1 MPGTIGTEA
10 DFVIYNAQFW
20 GGVVET
26 LQQNTEA
33 FNAAS
38 QNAVRLVTRSILGDF
53 ERESFLKSTA
63 SLISRRDITSVSAVN
78 DSNLNATEMVGVKIN
93 RRLGPV
99 TQSRDAFRKIG
110 VSPEEFSFM
119 LGQQSGPAIAVD
131 YINLA
136 IGAVRAAVSNAGSA
150 LQYDAQNDSV
160 NTLNHTA
167 MVKGLAKFGDRAARI
182 VCWVMHSK
190 NYFDLMAQQITDKL
204 YEVAGAT
211 VYAGTIATFG
221 KPVVVLDSPNLY
233 TGTAGSVGDSYD
245 VLGLVENAV
254 EVAESEER
262 DIISQPV
269 TGLENLVDRIQGEYA
284 FNLRVK
290 GCAWDMTYGGV
301 NPADSATL
309 TGQYWTQIVA
319 DIKEMPGIRI
329 TVF

>member
-1 MPGTIGTEA
+1 MAIGIETN
-10 DFVIYNAQFW
+10 FVIYNQQFW
-20 GGVVET
+20 GGVIET

-38 QNAVRLVTRSILGDF
+38 QNALRLVTRSILGDY
-53 ERESFLKSTA
+53 ERESFMKSTA
-63 SLISRRDITSVSAVN
+63 SLISHRNILASTSVTDNALSAGE
-78 DSNLNATEMVGVKIN
+78 LIGVKIN
-93 RRLGPV
+93 RRLGPI
-99 TQSRDAFRKIG
+99 TQNRDAFRKIG

-136 IGAVRAAVSNAGSA
+136 VGAVSGAITNVAA
-150 LQYDAQNDSV
+150 LKYV
-160 NTLNHTA
+160 NTGNTPNTLSHTA
-167 MVKGLAKFGDRAARI
+167 MVRGLQLFGDRAARI

-190 NYFDLMAQQITDKL
+190 NYFDLMAQQIADKL

-221 KPVVVLDSPNLY
+221 KPVVVTDSVNLY
-233 TGTAGSVGDSYD
+233 AVGSSSTTYS

-269 TGLENLVDRIQGEYA
+269 TGLENLCDRIQGEYA
-284 FNLRVK
+284 FNLRIK
-290 GCAWDMTYGGV
+290 GCAYNMGVGGV
-301 NPADSATL
+301 NPVDSVTL
-309 TGQYWTQIVA
+309 TGSNWIQSVA
-319 DIKEMPGIRI
+319 DVKEMPGIAI
-329 TVF
+329 STF

>member
-1 MPGTIGTEA
+1 MSGTIGTETN
-10 DFVIYNAQFW
+10 FVIYNAQFW

-63 SLISRRDITSVSAVN
+63 SLISRRDITATTSVADNNLSA
-78 DSNLNATEMVGVKIN
+78 AEMIGVKIN

-110 VSPEEFSFM
+110 VSPEEFSYM
-119 LGQQSGPAIAVD
+119 LGQQSGPAIAID

-136 IGAVRAAVSNAGSA
+136 VGAVRAAIQNASSA
-150 LQYDAQNDSV
+150 LQYNATGDAVS
-160 NTLNHTA
+160 TLNHTA
-167 MVKGLAKFGDRAARI
+167 MVHGLSKFGDRAARI

-190 NYFDLMAQQITDKL
+190 NYFDLMAQQIADKL

-233 TGTAGSVGDSYD
+233 TVGSSSTTYD
-245 VLGLVENAV
+245 VLGLVENSV

-290 GCAWDMTYGGV
+290 GCAWNINITGSV
-301 NPADSATL
+301 NPLDSLTL
-309 TGQYWTQIVA
+309 TPTAWTQVVS
-319 DIKEMPGIRI
+319 DVKEMPGIRV
-329 TVF
+329 TTF

>member
-1 MPGTIGTEA
+1 MSIGTA
-10 DFVIYNAQFW
+10 ANFVIYPAQFW

-38 QNAVRLVTRSILGDF
+38 NNTLRLVTREILGDY

-63 SLISRRDITSVSAVN
+63 SLISHRDTASTSSVSDNSLSAG
-78 DSNLNATEMVGVKIN
+78 EMVGVKIN

-110 VSPEEFSFM
+110 VTPDEFSFM
-119 LGQQSGPAIAVD
+119 LGQQAGPSIAID

-136 IGAVRAAVSNAGSA
+136 VGAVRAAISNQSG
-150 LQYDAQNDSV
+150 LQYDATADTLK
-160 NTLNHTA
+160 TLNHTA
-167 MVKGLAKFGDRAARI
+167 IVGALSKFGDRASRI
-182 VCWVMHSK
+182 VAFVTHSK
-190 NYFDLMAQQITDKL
+190 PYFDLMKQQIADKL
-204 YEVAGAT
+204 FEVAGAT

-221 KPVVVLDSPNLY
+221 KPVVVVDTPSIF
-233 TGTAGSVGDSYD
+233 TVGSSTTAYD
-245 VLGLVENAV
+245 FLGLVENAV

-290 GCAWDMTYGGV
+290 GCEYDTTQGA
-301 NPADSATL
+301 NPADSVIYTPATWVKVVGDL
-309 TGQYWTQIVA
+309 
-319 DIKEMPGIRI
+319 KEMPGVRV
-329 TVF
+329 TVN

>member
-1 MPGTIGTEA
+1 MAIGKES
-10 DFVIYNAQFW
+10 DFVIYNSQFW

-38 QNAVRLVTRSILGDF
+38 QNAIRLVTRSILGDF

-63 SLISRRDITSVSAVN
+63 SLISRRDVTITTAVTDN
-78 DSNLNATEMVGVKIN
+78 KLAAGELVGVKIN
-93 RRLGPV
+93 RRIGPV
-99 TQSRDAFRKIG
+99 SQNRDAFRKMG

-119 LGQQSGPAIAVD
+119 LGSQTGPAIAID
-131 YINLA
+131 YINLSV
-136 IGAVRAAVSNAGSA
+136 GAVSAAITQVGAS
-150 LQYDAQNDSV
+150 LLYDATADTLK
-160 NTLNHTA
+160 TLNHTA
-167 MVKGLAKFGDRAARI
+167 MVGGMSKFGDRAARI

-190 NYFDLMAQQITDKL
+190 NYFDLMKQQIADKL

-221 KPVVVLDSPNLY
+221 KPVVVLDSPNLFVV
-233 TGTAGSVGDSYD
+233 GSSSTVYQ

-290 GCAWDMTYGGV
+290 GAAWNTVTGI
-301 NPADSATL
+301 NPLDSATL
-309 TGQYWTQIVA
+309 TSTNWVQVVA
-319 DIKEMPGIRI
+319 DVKECAGVRVQ
-329 TVF
+329 TN

>member
-1 MPGTIGTEA
+1 
-10 DFVIYNAQFW
+10 
-20 GGVVET
+20 VVET

-38 QNAVRLVTRSILGDF
+38 QNAVRLVTRSVLGDF

-63 SLISRRDITSVSAVN
+63 SLISRRDITATTSVADNNLSA
-78 DSNLNATEMVGVKIN
+78 AEMIGVKIN

-110 VSPEEFSFM
+110 VSPEEFSYM
-119 LGQQSGPAIAVD
+119 LGQQSGPAIAID
-131 YINLA
+131 YVNLA
-136 IGAVRAAVSNAGSA
+136 VGAVRAAIEGAGSA
-150 LQYDAQNDSV
+150 LQYDTTVDSV
-160 NTLNHTA
+160 QTLNHTA
-167 MVKGLAKFGDRAARI
+167 MVHGLAKFGDRAARI

-190 NYFDLMAQQITDKL
+190 NYFDLMAQQIADKL

-233 TGTAGSVGDSYD
+233 TVGSTNTEYD

-290 GCAWDMTYGGV
+290 GCAWAMNSVGAT
-301 NPADSATL
+301 NPQDSLTL
-309 TGQYWTQIVA
+309 SSAYWLQVVQ
-319 DIKEMPGIRI
+319 DVKEMPGVRI
-329 TVF
+329 TTL

>member
-1 MPGTIGTEA
+1 MAIGIETN
-10 DFVIYNAQFW
+10 FVIYNSQFW
-20 GGVVET
+20 GGVIET

-38 QNAVRLVTRSILGDF
+38 QNALRLVTRSILGDY
-53 ERESFLKSTA
+53 ERESFMKSTA
-63 SLISRRDITSVSAVN
+63 SLISHRNILASTSVTDNALSAGE
-78 DSNLNATEMVGVKIN
+78 LIGVKIN
-93 RRLGPV
+93 RRLGPI
-99 TQSRDAFRKIG
+99 TQSRDSFRKIG

-131 YINLA
+131 YVNLA
-136 IGAVRAAVSNAGSA
+136 VGTVSAAIQGIAA
-150 LQYDAQNDSV
+150 LGYNNTGNTP

-167 MVKGLAKFGDRAARI
+167 LVSGLSKFGDRASRI

-190 NYFDLMAQQITDKL
+190 NYFDLMKQQIADKL

-221 KPVVVLDSPNLY
+221 KPVVVTDSANLY
-233 TGTAGSVGDSYD
+233 VVGSSTTTYQ

-290 GCAWDMTYGGV
+290 GMAWNMSVGGV
-301 NPADSATL
+301 NPTDAAVL
-309 TGQYWTQIVA
+309 TSTNWLQSVA
-319 DIKEMPGIRI
+319 DVKEGAGIAI
-329 TVF
+329 ATF

>member
-1 MPGTIGTEA
+1 MSIGTQS

-38 QNAVRLVTRSILGDF
+38 QNAVRLVTRSILGEY

-63 SLISRRDITSVSAVN
+63 SLISRRDIT
-78 DSNLNATEMVGVKIN
+78 ATTPVGDNKLTAGELIGVKVN

-119 LGQQSGPAIAVD
+119 LGQQSGPAIAID

-136 IGAVRAAVSNAGSA
+136 VGSVRAAIQNQAA
-150 LQYDAQNDSV
+150 LQYNATADTLK
-160 NTLNHTA
+160 TLNHTA
-167 MVKGLAKFGDRAARI
+167 MVGGMAKFGDRAARI

-190 NYFDLMAQQITDKL
+190 NYFDLMAQQIADKL

-221 KPVVVLDSPNLY
+221 KPVVVLDSPNLFT
-233 TGTAGSVGDSYD
+233 TGSTATTYD

-290 GCAWDMTYGGV
+290 GCAYDTTQGV
-301 NPADSATL
+301 NPLDATL
-309 TGQYWTQIVA
+309 LTAATWVKSVA
-319 DIKEMPGIRI
+319 DNKEMPGIRV
-329 TVF
+329 TTN

>member
-1 MPGTIGTEA
+1 MAIGTKS
-10 DFVIYNAQFW
+10 DFVIYSAQFW

-38 QNAVRLVTRSILGDF
+38 QNAVRLVTRAVLGDY

-63 SLISRRDITSVSAVN
+63 SLVSRRDITAVTSVADLKLSAG
-78 DSNLNATEMVGVKIN
+78 EMVGVKVN

-99 TQSRDAFRKIG
+99 AQDRDAFRKLG

-119 LGQQSGPAIAVD
+119 MGQQAGPAIAID
-131 YINLA
+131 YINIA
-136 IGAVRAAVSNAGSA
+136 VGSVRAAIKNQAA
-150 LQYDAQNDSV
+150 LIYDATADTLK
-160 NTLNHTA
+160 TLNHTA
-167 MVKGLAKFGDRAARI
+167 LVGGMSKFGDRAARI
-182 VCWVMHSK
+182 TCWVMHSK
-190 NYFDLMAQQITDKL
+190 SYFDLMKQQIADKL

-221 KPVVVLDSPNLY
+221 KPVVVIDSPNLF
-233 TGTAGSVGDSYD
+233 TAGSSATTYD

-290 GCAWDMTYGGV
+290 GCAYDTAQGV
-301 NPADSATL
+301 NPLDATL
-309 TGQYWTQIVA
+309 LTAATWVKVVA
-319 DIKEMPGIRI
+319 DNKEMPGIDVQ
-329 TVF
+329 TN

>member
-1 MPGTIGTEA
+1 M
-10 DFVIYNAQFW
+10 
-20 GGVVET
+20 VET

-38 QNAVRLVTRSILGDF
+38 QNAVRLVTRSVLGDF

-63 SLISRRDITSVSAVN
+63 SLISRRDITATTTVADNNLSA
-78 DSNLNATEMVGVKIN
+78 AEMIGVKIN

-110 VSPEEFSFM
+110 VSPEEFSYM
-119 LGQQSGPAIAVD
+119 LGQQSGPAIAID
-131 YINLA
+131 YVNLA
-136 IGAVRAAVSNAGSA
+136 IGAVRAAIQGAGSA
-150 LQYDAQNDSV
+150 LQYNATGDSV
-160 NTLNHTA
+160 VTLNHTA
-167 MVKGLAKFGDRAARI
+167 MVHGLSKFGDRAARI

-190 NYFDLMAQQITDKL
+190 NYFDLMAQQIADKL

-233 TGTAGSVGDSYD
+233 TVGSSSTQYD
-245 VLGLVENAV
+245 VLGLVENSV

-290 GCAWDMTYGGV
+290 GCAWAMSASGAT
-301 NPADSATL
+301 NPLDSLTL
-309 TGQYWTQIVA
+309 NSAYWLQVVA
-319 DIKEMPGIRI
+319 DIKEIEPEPLKAMAAAA
-329 TVF
+329 

>member
-1 MPGTIGTEA
+1 MSIGTKS
-10 DFVIYNAQFW
+10 DFVIYPAQFW

-38 QNAVRLVTRSILGDF
+38 QNALRLVTRSILGDF
-53 ERESFLKSTA
+53 EKESFLKSTA
-63 SLISRRDITSVSAVN
+63 SLISRRDITATTSVTDNKLAAAE
-78 DSNLNATEMVGVKIN
+78 LAGVKIN

-110 VSPEEFSFM
+110 VSPDEFSFM
-119 LGQQSGPAIAVD
+119 LGQQAGPAIAID

-136 IGAVRAAVSNAGSA
+136 VGAVRAAIQSQGSS
-150 LQYDAQNDSV
+150 LQYDATADTLK
-160 NTLNHTA
+160 TLNHTA
-167 MVKGLAKFGDRAARI
+167 MVGGLAKFGDRSARVI
-182 VCWVMHSK
+182 AWVMHSK
-190 NYFDLMAQQITDKL
+190 PYFDLMKQQIADKL

-221 KPVVVLDSPNLY
+221 KPVVVIDCVNLF
-233 TGTAGSVGDSYD
+233 TTPSSGATTYD

-290 GCAWDMTYGGV
+290 GFAYDY
-301 NPADSATL
+301 
-309 TGQYWTQIVA
+309 TGQGANPTDAIVTGSSSWLMKVA
-319 DIKEMPGIRI
+319 DVKEAPGIRV
-329 TVF
+329 TTN

>member
-1 MPGTIGTEA
+1 MPIGTQS

-38 QNAVRLVTRSILGDF
+38 QNAVRLVTRSILGDY

-63 SLISRRDITSVSAVN
+63 SLISRRDITATTSVTDNKLTAGE
-78 DSNLNATEMVGVKIN
+78 LIGVKVN

-119 LGQQSGPAIAVD
+119 LGQQSGPAIAID

-136 IGAVRAAVSNAGSA
+136 VGAVRAAISNQSA
-150 LQYDAQNDSV
+150 LQYDATQDTLK
-160 NTLNHTA
+160 TLNHTA
-167 MVKGLAKFGDRAARI
+167 MVGGMSKFGDRAARI

-190 NYFDLMAQQITDKL
+190 NYFDLMKQQIADKL

-221 KPVVVLDSPNLY
+221 KPVVVLDSPNLFT
-233 TGTAGSVGDSYD
+233 TGSSATTYD
-245 VLGLVENAV
+245 VLGLVENGV

-284 FNLRVK
+284 FNLRIK
-290 GCAWDMTYGGV
+290 GCAFDTTQGF
-301 NPADSATL
+301 NPLDATL
-309 TGQYWTQIVA
+309 LTPATWLQSVA
-319 DIKEMPGIRI
+319 NNKEMPGIRV
-329 TVF
+329 TTN

>member
-1 MPGTIGTEA
+1 MPIGTQS

-38 QNAVRLVTRSILGDF
+38 QNSIRLVTRSILGDY

-63 SLISRRDITSVSAVN
+63 SLISHRDITATTSVN
-78 DSNLNATEMVGVKIN
+78 DNKLTAGELIGVKVN

-119 LGQQSGPAIAVD
+119 LGQQSGPAIAID

-136 IGAVRAAVSNAGSA
+136 VGSVRAAISNQAA
-150 LQYDAQNDSV
+150 LQYDATQDTLK
-160 NTLNHTA
+160 TLNHTA
-167 MVKGLAKFGDRAARI
+167 LVGGMSKFGDRAARI
-182 VCWVMHSK
+182 TCWVMHSK
-190 NYFDLMAQQITDKL
+190 SYFDLMKQQIADKL
-204 YEVAGAT
+204 FEVAGAT

-221 KPVVVLDSPNLY
+221 KPVVVLDSPNLFT
-233 TGTAGSVGDSYD
+233 TGSAATTYQ
-245 VLGLVENAV
+245 VLGLVENSV

-290 GCAWDMTYGGV
+290 GCAWDTSNGGV
-301 NPADSATL
+301 NPLDASLMTAA
-309 TGQYWTQIVA
+309 YWIKSVA
-319 DIKEMPGIRI
+319 DNKEMPGIRV
-329 TVF
+329 TTN

>member
-1 MPGTIGTEA
+1 MAIGIETN
-10 DFVIYNAQFW
+10 FVIYNQQFW
-20 GGVVET
+20 GGVIET

-38 QNAVRLVTRSILGDF
+38 QNALRLVTRSILGDY
-53 ERESFLKSTA
+53 ERESFMKSTA
-63 SLISRRDITSVSAVN
+63 SLISHRNILASTSVTDNSLTAAE
-78 DSNLNATEMVGVKIN
+78 LIGVKIN

-99 TQSRDAFRKIG
+99 TQNRDAFRKIG

-119 LGQQSGPAIAVD
+119 LGQQAGPAIAVD

-136 IGAVRAAVSNAGSA
+136 VGAVAGAISNVSA
-150 LQYDAQNDSV
+150 LKYV
-160 NTLNHTA
+160 NTGNTPNTLCHTA
-167 MVKGLAKFGDRAARI
+167 MVRGLQLFGDRAARI

-190 NYFDLMAQQITDKL
+190 NYFDLMAQQIADKL

-221 KPVVVLDSPNLY
+221 KPVVVTDSVNLY
-233 TGTAGSVGDSYD
+233 AVGSSSTTYT

-269 TGLENLVDRIQGEYA
+269 TGLENLADRIQGEYA
-284 FNLRVK
+284 FNLRIK
-290 GCAWDMTYGGV
+290 GCQWNMTGGGV
-301 NPADSATL
+301 NPVDSVTL
-309 TGQYWTQIVA
+309 TGSNWIQSVS
-319 DIKEMPGIRI
+319 DVKEMPGVCVS
-329 TVF
+329 TF

>member
-1 MPGTIGTEA
+1 MAIGLEA
-10 DFVIYNAQFW
+10 DFVIYNQQFW

-38 QNAVRLVTRSILGDF
+38 QNAVRLVTRSILGDY

-63 SLISRRDITSVSAVN
+63 SLISRRDVTASTSVS
-78 DSNLNATEMVGVKIN
+78 DSKLQAGEMIGVKVN

-119 LGQQSGPAIAVD
+119 LGQQSGPAIAID

-136 IGAVRAAVSNAGSA
+136 VGAVRAAITNVAA
-150 LQYDAQNDSV
+150 LQYDATADTLK
-160 NTLNHTA
+160 TLNHTA
-167 MVKGLAKFGDRAARI
+167 MVGGLSKFGDRAARI
-182 VCWVMHSK
+182 VAWVMHSK
-190 NYFDLMAQQITDKL
+190 NYFDLMKQQIADKL
-204 YEVAGAT
+204 FEVAGAT

-221 KPVVVLDSPNLY
+221 KPVIVLDSPNLF
-233 TGTAGSVGDSYD
+233 TAGSAATTYD

-290 GCAWDMTYGGV
+290 GTAYNTGNGI
-301 NPADSATL
+301 NPLDATL
-309 TGQYWTQIVA
+309 LTAATWTKVVA
-319 DIKEMPGIRI
+319 DNKEMPGIRV
-329 TVF
+329 TTN

>member
-1 MPGTIGTEA
+1 MSIGTQS

-38 QNAVRLVTRSILGDF
+38 QNAVRLVTRSILGDY

-63 SLISRRDITSVSAVN
+63 SLISRRDITAVTGVTDNKLSAGE
-78 DSNLNATEMVGVKIN
+78 LIGVKVN

-119 LGQQSGPAIAVD
+119 LGQQSGPAIAID

-136 IGAVRAAVSNAGSA
+136 VGAVRAAITNQGAA
-150 LQYDAQNDSV
+150 LQHDATADTLK
-160 NTLNHTA
+160 TLNHTA
-167 MVKGLAKFGDRAARI
+167 MVGGMSKFGDRAARI

-190 NYFDLMAQQITDKL
+190 NYFDLMAQQIADKL

-221 KPVVVLDSPNLY
+221 KPVVVLDSPNLFT
-233 TGTAGSVGDSYD
+233 TGSSATTYD
-245 VLGLVENAV
+245 VLGLVENSV

-290 GCAWDMTYGGV
+290 GCAYDTTQGF
-301 NPADSATL
+301 NPLDATL
-309 TGQYWTQIVA
+309 LTAATWIKSVA
-319 DIKEMPGIRI
+319 DNKEMPGVRV
-329 TVF
+329 TTN

>member
-1 MPGTIGTEA
+1 MAIGTKT
-10 DFVIYNAQFW
+10 DFVIYNTQFW

-38 QNAVRLVTRSILGDF
+38 QNAVRLVTRSILGEY

-63 SLISRRDITSVSAVN
+63 SLISRRDTTAVTTVT
-78 DSNLNATEMVGVKIN
+78 DTKIAAGEMVGVKIN

-119 LGQQSGPAIAVD
+119 LGQQSGPAIAID

-136 IGAVRAAVSNAGSA
+136 VGSVRAAIQNQGAA
-150 LQYDAQNDSV
+150 LQYNAVADTLK
-160 NTLNHTA
+160 TLNHTA
-167 MVKGLAKFGDRAARI
+167 MIGGMAKFGDRAARI
-182 VCWVMHSK
+182 ICWVMHSK
-190 NYFDLMAQQITDKL
+190 NYFDLMAQQVADKL

-211 VYAGTIATFG
+211 VYSGTLATFG
-221 KPVVVLDSPNLY
+221 KPVVVLDSPNLFT
-233 TGTAGSVGDSYD
+233 TGSAATTYD

-290 GCAWDMTYGGV
+290 GCAYDTAQGV
-301 NPADSATL
+301 NPLDAVLLTAAT
-309 TGQYWTQIVA
+309 WVKIVA
-319 DIKEMPGIRI
+319 DNKELPGIRV
-329 TVF
+329 TTN

>member
-1 MPGTIGTEA
+1 MPGTIGLESN
-10 DFVIYNAQFW
+10 FVIYNQQFW

-38 QNAVRLVTRSILGDF
+38 QNAIRLVTRSILGDY

-63 SLISRRDITSVSAVN
+63 SLISHRNTAASTAVN
-78 DSNLNATEMVGVKIN
+78 DNPLSAGELIGVKVN

-99 TQSRDAFRKIG
+99 TQARDAFRKIG

-131 YINLA
+131 YVNLA
-136 IGAVRAAVSNAGSA
+136 VGSVSAAIQGAGAAL
-150 LQYDAQNDSV
+150 LQDNTTNTP

-167 MVKGLAKFGDRAARI
+167 MVRGLAKFGDRAARI

-190 NYFDLMAQQITDKL
+190 NYFDLMAQQIADKL

-233 TGTAGSVGDSYD
+233 VVGSSSTTYQ
-245 VLGLVENAV
+245 VLGLVENSV

-284 FNLRVK
+284 FNIRCK
-290 GCAWDMTYGGV
+290 GCAWNTATGI
-301 NPADSATL
+301 NPLDAALL
-309 TGQYWTQIVA
+309 TSTNWVQSVA
-319 DIKEMPGIRI
+319 DVKEMPGIRVQ
-329 TVF
+329 TY